1 MLLIELNIAGRRFT
15 RQLDD
20 RRRPVLLLN
29 RLNRQFRTSR
39 AA

>member
-20 RRRPVLLLN
+20 RRRPALLLT